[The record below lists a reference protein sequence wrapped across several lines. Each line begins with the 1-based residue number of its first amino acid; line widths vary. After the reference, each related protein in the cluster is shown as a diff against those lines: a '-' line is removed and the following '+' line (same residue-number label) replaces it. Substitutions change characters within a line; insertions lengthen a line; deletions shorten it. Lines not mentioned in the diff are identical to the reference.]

1 MIKMETKIG
10 IDSQPCI
17 SMLCSICQKNLGALI
32 LNTELQYQVINE
44 LLILAGAQPI
54 CPKCMDKTIR
64 SNLR

>member
-1 MIKMETKIG
+1 MIKTK

-32 LNTELQYQVINE
+32 INTEFQYQVVNE

-54 CPKCMDKTIR
+54 CPKCTDTTIR